1 MSKQPIYNFK
11 GTEYLITYKG
21 EGIQDE
27 WWFLDQLKEAERQ
40 GDWVTVNNKITG
52 GLAWGYVKRKVV
64 HGDKREV

>member
-27 WWFLDQLKEAERQ
+27 QWFLDQLKEAELQ
-40 GDWVTVNNKITG
+40 GDWVAVNNKITG
-52 GLAWGYVKRKVV
+52 GLAWGHVKHKSI
-64 HGDKREV
+64 

>member
-27 WWFLDQLKEAERQ
+27 QWFLDQLKEAELQ
-40 GDWVTVNNKITG
+40 GDWATVNNKITG
-52 GLAWGYVKRKVV
+52 GLTWGHVKHKVV

>member
-1 MSKQPIYNFK
+1 MSKQPVYNFK

-27 WWFLDQLKEAERQ
+27 WWFLDQLKEAELQ
-40 GDWVTVNNKITG
+40 GDWVTVNNRITG

-64 HGDKREV
+64 HGDKRTM